1 MRQCSSYCEAEED
14 VTNNG
19 YYVQDFVWQLPNL
32 KSFEIELSIPC
43 VDEDE
48 GVWPEIRHA
57 EPLVE
62 AVKELAGMSKVTA
75 IKVFKDYGEEDM
87 LWGCWS
93 EAEGWHAPA
102 EVEYEE
108 DLDESEEEEEDEG
121 ASELGGLP

>member
-93 EAEGWHAPA
+93 EAEQVAMLKSFEIELSIPC
-102 EVEYEE
+102 V
-108 DLDESEEEEEDEG
+108 DEDEG
-121 ASELGGLP
+121 SLAGDQA